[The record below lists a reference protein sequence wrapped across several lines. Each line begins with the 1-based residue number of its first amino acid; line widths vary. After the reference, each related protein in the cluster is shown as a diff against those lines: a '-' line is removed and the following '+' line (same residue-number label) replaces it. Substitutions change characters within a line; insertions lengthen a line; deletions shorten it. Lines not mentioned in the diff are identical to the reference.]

1 MDAGYDKPLVRLPLS
16 YQGWPEPRQ
25 MQLDPSQLAFTGMR
39 KDNGITEHRSG
50 SSNGWQH
57 DRTVTGSQGGCQWC
71 SRENQ

>member
-39 KDNGITEHRSG
+39 KDNGITEQIYYQPFRYQILLALCRFWRNWDHIK
-50 SSNGWQH
+50 
-57 DRTVTGSQGGCQWC
+57 QWP
-71 SRENQ
+71 S